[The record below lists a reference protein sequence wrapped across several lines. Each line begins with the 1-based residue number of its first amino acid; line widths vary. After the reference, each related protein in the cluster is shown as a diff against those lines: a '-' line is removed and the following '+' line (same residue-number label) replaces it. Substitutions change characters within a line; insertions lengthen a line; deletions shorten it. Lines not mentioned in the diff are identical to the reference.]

1 MTKARILVGA
11 LLFTLA
17 ACAKPSST
25 FGGKVTLH
33 GQPVTSG
40 VIYFQGP
47 APKRLMGMGT
57 IRDDGTY
64 VATDVPVGEVR
75 VAFQAPNIPAEY
87 TDPNVSKLVYTITSG
102 MTTLD
107 IAVP

>member
-1 MTKARILVGA
+1 MTKAGIVAVA
-11 LLFTLA
+11 LLALA
-17 ACAKPSST
+17 GCAKPTST
-25 FGGKVTLH
+25 FGGKVTLK

-47 APKRLMGMGT
+47 APKLLMGMGT

-87 TDPNVSKLVYTITSG
+87 TDPNTSKLVYMINSG
-102 MTTLD
+102 MTALD